1 MPRAYA
7 LLRAGFPYV
16 KSLGMRRVTSNPVDL
31 AIGREGRL
39 YVLCR
44 GSLTVDIRRLTWDD
58 EDLDVISGPGNADG
72 KLLWPAN
79 ILLAGDDM
87 LYVSDEGRHCISMFS
102 TAGNYLGKW
111 GEHGSGAG
119 QFDRPSGM
127 AFDPDGNLYVVDT
140 LNHRIQHYTK
150 DGSFRRQWGSFGSGE
165 GEFNMPWGITV
176 DDEGA
181 VYVVDW
187 RNDRVQ
193 KFDADG
199 GFIAMF
205 GSPGDGDG
213 QFNRPTGIAVDGHGD
228 IYVADWGNN
237 RVQLFDADGR
247 YVEKFHGDAT
257 LSKMGRAY
265 VLANPKPLRQRE
277 MANLEPQKRFRGPA
291 SVRLDGEGRMYVA
304 DCGPHRI
311 QVYQKDAVELTPDQI
326 IPPQNAPSF
335 SVA

>member
-79 ILLAGDDM
+79 ILLDDDT

-102 TAGNYLGKW
+102 TAGDYLGKW
-111 GEHGSGAG
+111 GKHGAGDG

-150 DGSFRRQWGSFGSGE
+150 DGGFRKQWGSFGSGE

-213 QFNRPTGIAVDGHGD
+213 QFNRPTGMSLLTGTATSTWPIGATTACSCSTRTAGTSRSSTATPRCRRWAAPTSWPTPSPCASARWPTSSRRSASAVPPPCGSTARGACTSRIAVRT
-228 IYVADWGNN
+228 AS
-237 RVQLFDADGR
+237 RCTR
-247 YVEKFHGDAT
+247 KT
-257 LSKMGRAY
+257 LW
-265 VLANPKPLRQRE
+265 N
-277 MANLEPQKRFRGPA
+277 
-291 SVRLDGEGRMYVA
+291 
-304 DCGPHRI
+304 
-311 QVYQKDAVELTPDQI
+311 
-326 IPPQNAPSF
+326 
-335 SVA
+335 

>member
-31 AIGREGRL
+31 AIGQEGRL

-79 ILLAGDDM
+79 ILLDGDDM

-102 TAGNYLGKW
+102 TAGDYLGKW
-111 GEHGSGAG
+111 GEHGCGEG

-150 DGSFRRQWGSFGSGE
+150 DGGFRKQWGSFGSGE

-176 DDEGA
+176 DDEARCTSSIGA
-181 VYVVDW
+181 MTGCRSSTPTAALSACSAHRATATASSTGPPASPLTGTATSTW
-187 RNDRVQ
+187 PIGATTACSCSTRTAGTSRSST
-193 KFDADG
+193 ATPPCRRW
-199 GFIAMF
+199 AAPTSWPTPSPC
-205 GSPGDGDG
+205 GSA
-213 QFNRPTGIAVDGHGD
+213 RWPTS
-228 IYVADWGNN
+228 
-237 RVQLFDADGR
+237 R
-247 YVEKFHGDAT
+247 
-257 LSKMGRAY
+257 
-265 VLANPKPLRQRE
+265 
-277 MANLEPQKRFRGPA
+277 PQKRFRGPA